1 MGSSLEKNAMSLSEE
16 DLIPRMLQ
24 RCHTIAVVGL
34 SAHPERDSY
43 QIARYMQAEG
53 YRIVPVNP
61 TYAGTTILG
70 EMCYPSLHD
79 AADSLAAQ
87 GQKIDMVNC
96 FRRSDAIR
104 TIAEDAID
112 IDAICLWTQLGVVDE
127 SAAEMASK
135 AGLSVIMDRCL
146 KIEHAS
152 M

>member
-1 MGSSLEKNAMSLSEE
+1 MNPPDVEE
-16 DLIPRMLQ
+16 LIPRMLQ

-43 QIARYMQAEG
+43 QVARYMQEEG
-53 YRIVPVNP
+53 YRIIPVNP
-61 TYAGTTILG
+61 TYAGTVILG
-70 EMCYPSLHD
+70 ETCYPSLQD
-79 AADSLAAQ
+79 AADHLAQQ

-104 TIAEDAID
+104 TIAEEAID

-127 SAAEMASK
+127 AAAKMASN
-135 AGLSVIMDRCL
+135 AGLSVVMDRCL
-146 KIEHAS
+146 KIEHAA